1 MATAM
6 TKKKPPMQV
15 KQLSWSLG
23 AEEFMELTSGR
34 AMIGRT
40 VVEGEEVI
48 MEISLRDIGWA
59 QMRSIIN
66 KNETLSKYPKIHKE

>member
-1 MATAM
+1 
-6 TKKKPPMQV
+6 MQV